1 MTERRE
7 IRQHG
12 VKRTLVTKDRD
23 CALGVI
29 SFSNLEW
36 SDHLVKI
43 LDHSVIGVGIESDRP
58 IEPGIIWF
66 KEIIYGQRCGSLV
79 WCKQIGS
86 RHRAG
91 IQFLSFSRE
100 QEEYL
105 RQQIELFQRYKKL
118 QDPQGFI
125 ATLIA
130 DIKKDV
136 KSSAS
141 DT

>member
-29 SFSNLEW
+29 SFSNLEL

-58 IEPGIIWF
+58 IEFGIIWF

-86 RHRAG
+86 RYRAG

-105 RQQIELFQRYKKL
+105 RQQIELSQRYKKF

-130 DIKKDV
+130 DIKKDIKRSV
-136 KSSAS
+136 S

>member
-7 IRQHG
+7 IRQQG
-12 VKRTLVTKDRD
+12 VKRTPVIKDRD

-29 SFSNLEW
+29 SFSNLDW
-36 SDHLVKI
+36 SDYLVKI

-58 IEPGIIWF
+58 IEAGIIWF

-79 WCKQIGS
+79 WCKQIGP
-86 RHRAG
+86 RYRAG

-105 RQQIELFQRYKKL
+105 RQQIELSERYKKF

-136 KSSAS
+136 KSSV
-141 DT
+141 